1 MQAVSWRFPQ
11 ATCSTP
17 PATSP
22 LARSMVE
29 TPSKINEVKGRHR
42 SMNSNGTDRP
52 EGTVQL
58 LFTSEE
64 AQLLVEVIE
73 TALSDPDF
81 IDISSSGGMSPTE
94 ADAYREDMKRVQSK
108 IFRASRE
115 EQ

>member
-1 MQAVSWRFPQ
+1 M
-11 ATCSTP
+11 
-17 PATSP
+17 
-22 LARSMVE
+22 
-29 TPSKINEVKGRHR
+29 
-42 SMNSNGTDRP
+42 
-52 EGTVQL
+52 QL

-81 IDISSSGGMSPTE
+81 IDISSSGGMTPTE